1 MISQIYDLLGQF
13 ITENLG
19 VPVIEL
25 NQNAPFANKPFI
37 TVGINST
44 RITSTPCRYG
54 ISDDGIQKTILNKEI
69 VVSFEAFSDN
79 LHQSDEILQQLE
91 HSLLCDPSFTILTDK
106 LVYINS
112 INGVQSVSSILNDW
126 TESRALLECIF
137 RYQQEINVNTGIIE
151 EVEVENINL

>member
-1 MISQIYDLLGQF
+1 MISHIYDLLGQF
-13 ITENLG
+13 IMDNLG

-25 NQNAPFANKPFI
+25 NQNAPLANKPFI

-44 RITSTPCRYG
+44 RITSTPCRYDV
-54 ISDDGIQKTILNKEI
+54 DDNGIQKTILNKEI

-91 HSLLCDPSFTILTDK
+91 HSLLCDQSFTVLTDK

-112 INGVQSVSSILNDW
+112 INGVQSVSGILNDY
-126 TESRALLECIF
+126 TESRALLECTF
-137 RYQQEINVNTGIIE
+137 RYQQQINVNTGIIE
-151 EVEVENINL
+151 EAEVENTNL